1 MKKINILLAGLFCM
15 ALSSSCSMFGLDLQE
30 NYDYQK
36 KVLDPHMNISAKQ
49 YLEQRGKAP
58 LVANDTIFKW
68 MQLGLEYAGIDLN
81 EYAQPG
87 RTFLLLS
94 TNAIRVRNATTGVI
108 TAGMW
113 FDFPIYEK
121 NPDGSQIYLADG
133 FTPKTHPATSWKEYP
148 VEDVKNYFL
157 YLILKGDYGFD
168 NATTNNT
175 TLETLLPPG
184 SVASNKSKLGYYVAG
199 TTPNLSPS
207 GARNL
212 VVSATPANGFDPE
225 GKINMVLVNNQDSPL
240 RINNITNC
248 ATSGLIATNGQV
260 HVAATTVYPFRY

>member
-1 MKKINILLAGLFCM
+1 M

-30 NYDYQK
+30 NYDYEK
-36 KVLDPHMNISAKQ
+36 KVLDPHINMSARQ
-49 YLEQRGKAP
+49 FLEQRGKTP
-58 LVANDTIFKW
+58 LVANDTTFKW

-81 EYAQPG
+81 EYEQSG

-94 TNAIRVRNATTGVI
+94 NNAIRVRTAATGVI

-133 FTPKTHPATSWKEYP
+133 ITPKTHPATSWKEYP
-148 VEDVKNYFL
+148 VADVKNYFL
-157 YLILKGDYGFD
+157 YLILKGDYGFN
-168 NATTNNT
+168 NATTNNA
-175 TLETLLPPG
+175 TLETLMPVG
-184 SVASNKSKLGYYVAG
+184 SIASNKSRLGYYVAG

-207 GARNL
+207 GGRITTL
-212 VVSATPANGFDPE
+212 SSTPANGFDPE
-225 GKINMVLVNNQDSPL
+225 SKINMVLVNNQDSPL

-248 ATSGLIATNGQV
+248 VTSGIIATNGQI
-260 HVAATTVYPFRY
+260 HVSATTVYPFRF